1 MNFTEIINKNLNM
14 SDFELFKSITENYNT
29 THTTAI
35 VDICKHCDAVEENGI
50 VLCADCGEEINRPL
64 LHDKEWRYYGSGD
77 SKRSSDPN
85 RVHARKIDEKN
96 IAKDVESMSFSETIV
111 AKANELY
118 TQCTNGQIYRGG
130 SRKSVI
136 FACIFHAYKLAG
148 KHQTPDVLI
157 QVFGLSRKAGL
168 KGLKIVNINIPKD
181 SEIHDTCI
189 TSKHIICDIMDKF
202 KTSNEH
208 KQQVYDIYDKV
219 KNRSSKL
226 NRARPQSV
234 AAAVIFYW
242 VKLNNINIQLV
253 DFAKTTN
260 LSELTIVKNMKEV
273 ETIFMNNPL

>member
-1 MNFTEIINKNLNM
+1 M
-14 SDFELFKSITENYNT
+14 SDFELFKYIIGNYNEPKKEIET
-29 THTTAI
+29 G
-35 VDICKHCDAVEENGI
+35 VCKHCDI
-50 VLCADCGEEINRPL
+50 VDEGGAILCTDCGEEINHHV
-64 LHDKEWRYYGSGD
+64 LHDKEWRYYGGGD

-96 IAKDVESMSFSETIV
+96 IAKDVENMFFSETIV
-111 AKANELY
+111 AKANEIY

-148 KHQTPDVLI
+148 NHQTPDNLI
-157 QVFGLSRKAGL
+157 QLFGLSRKAGL
-168 KGLKIVNINIPKD
+168 KGLKIVNVNIPKD

-189 TSKHIICDIMDKF
+189 TSKHIICDIMEKF
-202 KTSNEH
+202 KTSTEH
-208 KQQVYDIYDKV
+208 KEQVYAIYDRV

-234 AAAVIFYW
+234 AAAVIYYW
-242 VKLNNINIQLV
+242 VKLNNINIKLS
-253 DFAKTTN
+253 DFATTTN

-273 ETIFMNNPL
+273 ESVLL